1 MTSSVWPTSTR
12 VAPRQVLLGLEQ
24 SFSMLNMSSAA
35 ATQPAHL
42 TTRARI
48 RDAAVLSFAVH
59 GFGVGLRSIATEA
72 GVSAALIVHHFG
84 SKDGLRAV
92 CDEHVLAVIREAK
105 TEAVTDATVS
115 SLFAQLVAMD
125 DYAPLLGYAL
135 RSLQAGGDLARD
147 FVDHFAADAE
157 VYCAAGVAAGT
168 LVPSRDEKARARYLT
183 VMGFGALLLDLTLN
197 PLQDPTDLKAMLRG
211 HLERT
216 ALPSIELFTHGL
228 MTDNTVLDAYL
239 LYIGDP
245 PAAGTSDGPDHPSPS
260 TPPTRESHP

>member
-1 MTSSVWPTSTR
+1 MD
-12 VAPRQVLLGLEQ
+12 
-24 SFSMLNMSSAA
+24 
-35 ATQPAHL
+35 L
-42 TTRARI
+42 TARARI

-59 GFGVGLRSIATEA
+59 GFGVGLRAIAKDA

-84 SKDGLRAV
+84 SKDGLRAA
-92 CDEHVLAVIREAK
+92 CDEHVLAAIRDVK
-105 TEAVTDATVS
+105 TETVTGATVS

-125 DYAPLLGYAL
+125 DYVHLVGYAL

-168 LVPSRDEKARARYLT
+168 MVPSRDEKARARHLT
-183 VMGFGALLLDLTLN
+183 VMGFGTMLLDLTLN
-197 PLQDPTDLKAMLRG
+197 PPQDPTDLKAALHG
-211 HLERT
+211 YLERS
-216 ALPSIELFTHGL
+216 ALPMVELFTHGL

-245 PAAGTSDGPDHPSPS
+245 PAAGSSGGPREPSP
-260 TPPTRESHP
+260 PTSPSRESQT